1 LFGIPKAGALG
12 PAFTFSEA
20 IGMQEFGPNGRLQ
33 LHLSHAFLA
42 DLVRYHTM
50 GLGTSPY
57 FLIALTA
64 AVAFVRW
71 RGGSRLIP
79 FAAWAM
85 LGTGIALWA
94 LLRLFPAQLM
104 FGLYFPNRHSRW
116 AIAAFAIVAFAA
128 AAYTGLEL
136 VVGWVRNRGERIS
149 GAASAW
155 ALSSCAVVAIG
166 ALLWPQANEDVM
178 KPVDRDLENVYAFI
192 SRLPKDTLVAAHP
205 TLADGIP
212 LRTRRSVLT
221 STETS
226 MPWLRGYYAIV
237 KPRVEASL
245 RAAYATDVSEVDLQL
260 APYGVDV
267 FVTGPMVWNETEY
280 LEPYDH
286 EFFQDLLARGRD
298 KGFALREPPPNRV
311 LYRSGDYYVLS
322 VRAAAPRQ
330 DGHK

>member
-1 LFGIPKAGALG
+1 
-12 PAFTFSEA
+12 
-20 IGMQEFGPNGRLQ
+20 
-33 LHLSHAFLA
+33 
-42 DLVRYHTM
+42 M

-57 FLIALTA
+57 FLIALGA
-64 AVAFVRW
+64 ALVFVWW
-71 RGGSRLIP
+71 RGGARLIP
-79 FAAWAM
+79 FPAWTM
-85 LGTGIALWA
+85 LGMGLALWA

-128 AAYTGLEL
+128 AAYSVLEL
-136 VVGWVRNRGERIS
+136 AVGSLRNRGQRVS
-149 GAASAW
+149 SAGPVW
-155 ALSSCAVVAIG
+155 AVCTGTVVAIG
-166 ALLWPQANEDVM
+166 ALLWPNAYAEST

-205 TLADGIP
+205 TLADAIP
-212 LRTRRSVLT
+212 LRSRRSVLT

-245 RAAYATDVSEVDLQL
+245 RAAYATDVSELDQEL

-286 EFFQDLLARGRD
+286 EFFQALLARGRD
-298 KGFALREPPPNRV
+298 KGFALREPPADRV

-322 VRAAAPRQ
+322 VHAPARQ